1 MEIRA
6 SSDVGAHKVDN
17 VLNVVC
23 CDCYCGFPNSHCVT
37 VEARVSCRVMDKQGS
52 NHTVCL
58 TWQEL
63 SRKSRNFNA
72 ELRKL
77 LFLRVMEKLAS
88 KSPFLLVQL
97 LANLTF

>member
-1 MEIRA
+1 M
-6 SSDVGAHKVDN
+6 N
-17 VLNVVC
+17 N
-23 CDCYCGFPNSHCVT
+23 
-37 VEARVSCRVMDKQGS
+37 QGS
-52 NHTVCL
+52 DHTVCL

-77 LFLRVMEKLAS
+77 LFLGMMEKLAS

>member
-1 MEIRA
+1 
-6 SSDVGAHKVDN
+6 
-17 VLNVVC
+17 
-23 CDCYCGFPNSHCVT
+23 
-37 VEARVSCRVMDKQGS
+37 MDHQGS
-52 NHTVCL
+52 DYAVCL
-58 TWQEL
+58 TWEEL

-77 LFLRVMEKLAS
+77 LFLRMVKKLAS